1 MILTGLLCGFLLGF
15 IMQRGRFCI
24 TGAFRD
30 MYVTKSSK
38 MFVAFLIVITV
49 QAIGVFALKDAG
61 VLAPKVKNFALIATA
76 IGAFVFG
83 IGIVLAGGCSA
94 GSLYRIGEGLFGSW
108 LVLATYALF
117 SAIMRAGPL
126 SDWNKGLRQI
136 TVEHTTIYDTLGIS
150 PWVLVTLLSAVTFFL
165 VFRAKQHKP
174 KFKPATLTLKKTG
187 LAHILFEKRWDPFVT
202 AVLMGSVAILAW
214 VTSVATGRNGGLGIT
229 GPAVNFLQF
238 MISGDGKF
246 INWGTLLLIGV
257 PLGGFVAAKFSNEF
271 RFRVPDARTILHSAF
286 GGVCMGVGASLAGGC
301 SIGNGLVETAL
312 FSWQGWV
319 ALPLMILGTWVAA
332 YFTLIRP
339 QTA

>member
-61 VLAPKVKNFALIATA
+61 VLAPKVKNFAFIATV
-76 IGAFVFG
+76 IGAFIFG
-83 IGIVLAGGCSA
+83 VGIVLAGGCSA
-94 GSLYRIGEGLFGSW
+94 GSLYRVGEGLFGSW
-108 LVLATYALF
+108 VALATYALF

-126 SDWNKGLRQI
+126 SGFNKELRGI
-136 TVEHTTIYDTLGIS
+136 TVEQTTIYDTLGVS
-150 PWVLVTLLSAVTFFL
+150 PWALVVLLSAVTLFL
-165 VFRAKQHKP
+165 VFRAKKNKP
-174 KFKPATLTLKKTG
+174 KTKIATLKPKKSG

-202 AVLMGSVAILAW
+202 AILMGLVAILAW
-214 VTSVATGRNGGLGIT
+214 VTSVASGRNGGLGIT

-238 MISGDGKF
+238 MVSGDGKF
-246 INWGTLLLIGV
+246 VNWGTMLLIGV
-257 PLGGFVAAKFSNEF
+257 PLGGFITAKFSNEF
-271 RFRVPDARTILHSAF
+271 RFRVPDSRTILFSAF
-286 GGVCMGVGASLAGGC
+286 GGVCMGIGASLAGGC

-319 ALPLMILGTWVAA
+319 ALPLMVFGTWVAA

-339 QTA
+339 QSA